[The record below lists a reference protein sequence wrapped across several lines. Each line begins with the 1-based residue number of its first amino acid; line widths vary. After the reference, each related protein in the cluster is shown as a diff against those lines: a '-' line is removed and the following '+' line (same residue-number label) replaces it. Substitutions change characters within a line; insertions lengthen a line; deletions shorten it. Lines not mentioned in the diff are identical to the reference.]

1 VIENL
6 KNVFMTATSFLQNG
20 VAPPNTPIAQKIELE
35 KQNHLSSKKFFIVF
49 TSFLVLF
56 VFYFVSVCVLFFLP
70 NLPEYITG
78 FVAIF
83 SKTIE
88 VLSIIIASYLG
99 TQAIVDLRYGSN
111 SNVSLQ
117 SSSQHNINQNTQTIH
132 IIEEGDLNAPKVKPF
147 SSLAYKDGDI

>member
-1 VIENL
+1 
-6 KNVFMTATSFLQNG
+6 MTATSFLQTG
-20 VAPPNTPIAQKIELE
+20 VAPPNTPFFQKKELE
-35 KQNHLSSKKFFIVF
+35 SQNHLSSKKFFIVF
-49 TSFLVLF
+49 SSFLILF
-56 VFYFVSVCVLFFLP
+56 IFYFVSVSILFFLP

-117 SSSQHNINQNTQTIH
+117 SNSQHNIEQNTQTIH
-132 IIEEGDLNAPKVKPF
+132 IIEEGGLNAPTIKPF
-147 SSLAYKDGDI
+147 SMLACKDENI